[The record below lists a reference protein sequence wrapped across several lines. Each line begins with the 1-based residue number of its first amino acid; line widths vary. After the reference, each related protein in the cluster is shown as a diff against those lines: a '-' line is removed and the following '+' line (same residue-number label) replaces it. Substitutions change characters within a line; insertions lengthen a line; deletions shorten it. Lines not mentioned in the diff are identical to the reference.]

1 MSKDSGKKV
10 SLKEKGATITW
21 GPVAAILGTI
31 GIYFLSQ
38 FVIGFLFGLFF
49 GFSSWSQEKID
60 DWAQSTVGQFLLIGT
75 SGLATMGLLWLFLRR
90 LRAGFKVLGFSRRP
104 QWNDALFTAAG
115 FFVYFVLLIT
125 ATVIASQF
133 FGVNADQE
141 QDIGF
146 EQVKAGSGGLAL
158 VFLSLVVIPPVVEE
172 IMFRG
177 FLFGGLRGRLSFW
190 WTTAIVSVLFA
201 APHLF
206 GGFSGLLWIAAID
219 TFVLSLVL
227 CYVREKTG
235 ALWASIGIHA
245 VKNSLAF
252 IAIFVIQ

>member
-1 MSKDSGKKV
+1 MSNDSGKKV
-10 SLKEKGATITW
+10 AQKEKGAAITW

-31 GIYFLSQ
+31 GIYVLSQ

-60 DWAQSTVGQFLLIGT
+60 DWAGSTFGQFLLIGT
-75 SGLATMGLLWLFLRR
+75 SGLATMGLLWVLLRK
-90 LRAGFKVLGFSRRP
+90 LRAGFKVLGFSRAP
-104 QWNDALFTAAG
+104 QWRDALITAAG

-133 FGVNADQE
+133 LGLNTDQE

-146 EQVKAGSGGLAL
+146 EQAKAGSGGLAL
-158 VFLSLVVIPPVVEE
+158 VFLSLVIIPPIVEE
-172 IMFRG
+172 IVFRG
-177 FLFGGLRGRLSFW
+177 FLFGGLRTRLSLGW
-190 WTTAIVSVLFA
+190 AIVITSALFA
-201 APHLF
+201 APHLL
-206 GGFSGLLWIAAID
+206 GGFSGLLWIAAVD

-235 ALWASIGIHA
+235 ALWAPIGIHA